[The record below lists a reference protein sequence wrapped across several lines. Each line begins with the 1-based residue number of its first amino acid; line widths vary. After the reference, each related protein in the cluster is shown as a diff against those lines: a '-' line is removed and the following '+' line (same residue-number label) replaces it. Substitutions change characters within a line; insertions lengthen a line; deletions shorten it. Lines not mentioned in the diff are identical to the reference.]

1 MSGATSGPGS
11 GAGPSP
17 GSRLGPAVLI
27 FLLIG
32 ALVAGILV
40 YRARTPDLALEV
52 VSFDR
57 TLDAERRIAEIVF
70 FVRFSEP
77 EARVEIVG
85 RDQVLARTL
94 APSLSLDEG
103 ERIRCAWDGLDDE
116 GERVDPGRF
125 RLRVTLPG
133 EDREMVFPRRLD
145 VEAAPENAVTNSV
158 GEPCEA
164 A

>member
-1 MSGATSGPGS
+1 
-11 GAGPSP
+11 
-17 GSRLGPAVLI
+17 
-27 FLLIG
+27 
-32 ALVAGILV
+32 LVAGILV

-52 VSFDR
+52 VGFER
-57 TLDAERRIAEIVF
+57 TLDAERPTAEIVF

-77 EARVEIVG
+77 EARVELVG

-94 APSLSLDEG
+94 ASSLPLTEG
-103 ERIRCAWDGLDDE
+103 QRIRCVWDGLDDE
-116 GERVDPGRF
+116 GEKVEPGRY

-133 EDREMVFPRRLD
+133 EDREMVFPRRLE
-145 VEAAPENAVTNSV
+145 VEATTGDVAARDDIAILSA